1 MIVLKGDNKN
11 RLLYHQFLTSAPFL
25 LDLLHFTDVLFFFLL
40 DFKDVWQTPSESEN
54 ILFCMHPVV
63 YEEFVDLNMALQW
76 SFL

>member
-1 MIVLKGDNKN
+1 MIVLKVNNKN

-54 ILFCMHPVV
+54 SLFCMHPLV
-63 YEEFVDLNMALQW
+63 YEEFADLNMAVQL
-76 SFL
+76 SFP

>member
-11 RLLYHQFLTSAPFL
+11 RLLYNQFLTSAPFL

-40 DFKDVWQTPSESEN
+40 DFKDVWQIPSESEN
-54 ILFCMHPVV
+54 ILFCMHHVV